1 MPQFVKEQSSCVLMH
16 LRNQKSFMKPNGN
29 NVNKNVHVGGEKL
42 AWRFIAKYIVHSAT
56 QSVDHCW
63 IHVQNTTKLSLR
75 HVDRIK
81 RQYTTLQTTLLGR
94 NGPSVLPKSISGM
107 DLVTDFHKY
116 FTDKISEYQAKSR
129 SLGVTEQEIDSS
141 CYNVHVSLSVFPPAT
156 AKEIKKIAKL
166 VL

>member
-94 NGPSVLPKSISGM
+94 NGPSVLPKSISSM

-116 FTDKISEYQAKSR
+116 FTDKIVNIRQN
-129 SLGVTEQEIDSS
+129 LGVTEQEIDSS
-141 CYNVHVSLSVFPPAT
+141 CYNVHVPLSVFTPVT